1 MGERGGWERERVRG
15 CCQVPFTHL
24 SRLSRLSTNIYMYT
38 FSPIIAFSSLFILFG
53 SFSVDIIRAFKACKR
68 DHPTLQFLVACNALK
83 LTLNRC
89 LKEQKVGYPIGVE

>member
-1 MGERGGWERERVRG
+1 MGERGGGERERVRG

-38 FSPIIAFSSLFILFG
+38 FSPIIAFLFG

-68 DHPTLQFLVACNALK
+68 DHPTLQFLGACNALK

>member
-1 MGERGGWERERVRG
+1 MGEREKGGRG
-15 CCQVPFTHL
+15 KGEGEGVLSGPFYAPLASLTSLHQH
-24 SRLSRLSTNIYMYT
+24 IYVYIQ
-38 FSPIIAFSSLFILFG
+38 SDYLFILFG

-68 DHPTLQFLVACNALK
+68 DHPTLQFLGACNALK

>member
-1 MGERGGWERERVRG
+1 MLSG
-15 CCQVPFTHL
+15 PFYAPLASLTSLHQH
-24 SRLSRLSTNIYMYT
+24 IYVYIQSDYCV
-38 FSPIIAFSSLFILFG
+38 FFFSLFILFG

-68 DHPTLQFLVACNALK
+68 DHPTLQFLGACNALK